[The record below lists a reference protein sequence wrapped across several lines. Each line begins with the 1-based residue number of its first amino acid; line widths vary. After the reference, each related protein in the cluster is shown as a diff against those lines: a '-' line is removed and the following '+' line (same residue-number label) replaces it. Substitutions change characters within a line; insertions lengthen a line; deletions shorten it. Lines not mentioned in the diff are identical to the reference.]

1 MAQLAAPAN
10 DMFSPPAEIR
20 FGIEPL
26 PPLEELGA
34 TWTRLD
40 AAGTHPIFLTWP
52 WVGTLL
58 RCLPC
63 PPQAA
68 LLRAKQGNDT
78 VALAILTL
86 KRAGRAGV
94 RVTQGWLNATG
105 DPVYDWITMEHNGFA
120 STGVR
125 AVDLWT
131 SFVDWF
137 ASDGT
142 IADEAVVIAA
152 DPENALCSSSH
163 VNVERRDTGFR
174 TPLAGFTTLEGFI
187 SSLSRNSRQKLRRS
201 IRDYERQATLSIEV
215 ARDTQTALE
224 FFAKMKALHISS
236 WNRRGR
242 AHAFKNPFF
251 ETFHRSLIRSSA
263 GSGTVSLMRISAGDR
278 PIGYLYNL
286 VRNGTVSSYQS
297 GFDDVE
303 RRLRPG
309 YVCHAMAIA
318 HYAAAGKSYYDF
330 LAGANA
336 LKQSYGPERY
346 ELCWSRIHQ
355 IGVASQIDRIV
366 RKVRAFRSGSNWL

>member
-137 ASDGT
+137 ASDVT

-152 DPENALCSSSH
+152 DPENALCSNSH

-174 TPLAGFTTLEGFI
+174 TPLASFTTLEGFI

-201 IRDYERQATLSIEV
+201 IRD
-215 ARDTQTALE
+215 
-224 FFAKMKALHISS
+224 
-236 WNRRGR
+236 
-242 AHAFKNPFF
+242 
-251 ETFHRSLIRSSA
+251 
-263 GSGTVSLMRISAGDR
+263 
-278 PIGYLYNL
+278 
-286 VRNGTVSSYQS
+286 
-297 GFDDVE
+297 
-303 RRLRPG
+303 
-309 YVCHAMAIA
+309 
-318 HYAAAGKSYYDF
+318 
-330 LAGANA
+330 
-336 LKQSYGPERY
+336 
-346 ELCWSRIHQ
+346 
-355 IGVASQIDRIV
+355 
-366 RKVRAFRSGSNWL
+366 